1 LLLLFRPLNHLN
13 FLRMKSLITF
23 WSFVIICFIL
33 STNAFAQNSI
43 SGKVSDGQL
52 PLKVVSV
59 FIEGTTTG
67 LTTDANGKYA
77 ISASSKDILVF
88 SYIGMETIEII
99 IEDVTKVLNIQM
111 QLAIEELDAVTVTSK
126 KKWTQLEFAR
136 NYYPDPSIINTNV
149 GYLSP
154 DLVGYHLRV
163 IDGKNLNIKAYDILE
178 AISNQLPGTVIR
190 RKGEVKH
197 LFPSSFNSSSPNAL
211 GVNFEVDGNIW
222 YNYHPPVHL
231 DISKVVRVALIY
243 PENAIRLYGIKDG
256 GPGMVVINTTDT
268 NQGSNEEDNRPYDRA
283 RLRDNLYTNDAISA
297 NVILENGPN
306 YLKELYASKD
316 ANAAYDVY
324 EKYAPNFGSLYS
336 FVLDVYRCLLEKFN
350 NGKSAEKIL
359 KNHQLLFNKNLL
371 AMKALAYVYQSNGEF
386 KEANE
391 LYKKECVIRP
401 NYVQSYLDM
410 ATSFRELGDYKK
422 AAQLYSRF
430 NYLTE
435 QGYFAIQDSMM
446 IATIFEREF
455 NNLLTQH
462 SEAILSKKE
471 QRNFKNIEDSFEGT
485 RFVFEWNDGEAEFEL
500 QFVNPEGRYF
510 KTEHSLFAD
519 GEHIREEKLLGY
531 TTEEFLIDG
540 SMPGTWQVNVNYL
553 GNKRLAPS
561 YLKAVIYYDYG
572 TMAQRKETKVFKMNL
587 KNVKQELFT
596 LNVHNSSIND

>member
-1 LLLLFRPLNHLN
+1 
-13 FLRMKSLITF
+13 M
-23 WSFVIICFIL
+23 
-33 STNAFAQNSI
+33 STNTFAQNSI
-43 SGKVSDGQL
+43 SGKVSDGQS
-52 PLKVVSV
+52 PLKGVSV
-59 FIEGTTTG
+59 FIEGTSTG
-67 LTTDANGKYA
+67 VTTDVNGMYA
-77 ISASSKDILVF
+77 INASSKDTLVF
-88 SYIGMETIEII
+88 SYIGMQTIEII
-99 IEDVTKVLNIQM
+99 IEDVTQVLNIQM

-136 NYYPDPSIINTNV
+136 NYYADPSIINTNV

-163 IDGKNLNIKAYDILE
+163 IDGKDLNIKDYDILE

-190 RKGEVKH
+190 VKQGIKH
-197 LFPSSFNSSSPNAL
+197 LFSSSFNSSSPVAQ

-222 YNYHPPVHL
+222 YNGHPPVHL

-243 PENAIRLYGIKDG
+243 PENAIRLYGVRDG

-268 NQGSNEEDNRPYDRA
+268 NQGSNEDGNRPYDHAKIRN
-283 RLRDNLYTNDAISA
+283 NLYANDALSA
-297 NVILENGPN
+297 NAILENGPT

-324 EKYAPNFGSLYS
+324 EKYAPNFGSSYS
-336 FVLDVYRCLLEKFN
+336 FVLDAYRCLLEKFN
-350 NGKSAEKIL
+350 NEKRAKYVL
-359 KNHQLLFNKNLL
+359 EKHQLLFNENLL
-371 AMKALAYVYQSNGEF
+371 AMKALAYVYQGNGEF

-391 LYKKECVIRP
+391 LYKKIFVMRP
-401 NYVQSYLDM
+401 SYVQSYLDLV
-410 ATSFRELGDYKK
+410 TSYREMGDYKK
-422 AAQLYSRF
+422 VAQLYSRF

-435 QGYFAIQDSMM
+435 QGYIAIQDSMM
-446 IATIFEREF
+446 VATIFEREF
-455 NNLLTQH
+455 NNLLSLQG
-462 SEAILSKKE
+462 EALVSKKE
-471 QRNFKNIEDSFEGT
+471 HLNFKNSEDGFEGT
-485 RFVFEWNDGEAEFEL
+485 RLVFEWNDGEAEFEL

-519 GEHIREEKLLGY
+519 GEHIRQEKLLGY